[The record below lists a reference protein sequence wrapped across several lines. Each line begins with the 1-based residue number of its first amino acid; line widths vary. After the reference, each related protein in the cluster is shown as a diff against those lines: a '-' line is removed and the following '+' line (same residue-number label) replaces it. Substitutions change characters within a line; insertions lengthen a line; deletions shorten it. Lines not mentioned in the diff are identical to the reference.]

1 MLLDHVTDTPDVGIV
16 AVLDDDTDQAK
27 IMRFQLE
34 DVGVQAIIAD
44 LDMVPTLERA
54 IQWIRGNANAVIC
67 DVQLNNL
74 HGGIDYDGAQL
85 LARVIGDER
94 IPGVLTTGFKDDV
107 GMLVRPH
114 RGHIP
119 VLVSRDETEDPDILV
134 AGVLMCRAEIDSG
147 RGGERQTHRTALYIE
162 KASMADTGVAL
173 DARVGGWARRISM
186 RFPAAMLGS
195 DFETIEHARRS
206 VGKVFFAAVNLA
218 ATSETELF
226 FEDIEPELIDPEG
239 LSLHFEA
246 DQ

>member
-1 MLLDHVTDTPDVGIV
+1 M
-16 AVLDDDTDQAK
+16 DDDADQAK
-27 IMRFQLE
+27 TVRFQLE
-34 DVGVQAIIAD
+34 DIGVETIIAD
-44 LDMVPTLERA
+44 LDKVPTIETA
-54 IQWIRGNANAVIC
+54 IQWIRRHADAVIC

-85 LARVIGDER
+85 LARIIGTEH

-114 RGHIP
+114 RGQIP
-119 VLVSRDETEDPDILV
+119 VLVSRDETEDPDILI
-134 AGVLMCRAEIDSG
+134 AGVRMCRAEIASG

-173 DARVGGWARRISM
+173 DARVGGWARRVSV
-186 RFPAAMLGS
+186 RFPAAMLGRE
-195 DFETIEHARRS
+195 FEKIANAHQA

-226 FEDIEPELIDPEG
+226 IEDIEPELIDPDG
-239 LSLHFEA
+239 LPLHFE
-246 DQ
+246 DDR